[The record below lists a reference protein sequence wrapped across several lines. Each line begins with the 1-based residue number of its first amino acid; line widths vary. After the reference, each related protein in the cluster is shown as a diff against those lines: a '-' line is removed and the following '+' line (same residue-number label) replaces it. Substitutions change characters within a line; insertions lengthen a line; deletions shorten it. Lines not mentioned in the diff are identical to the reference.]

1 LPQKFSKVE
10 DFLLPFGGEL
20 AQMVEEGLFEV
31 SGAEHRETLD
41 GDRSS
46 LKQFA
51 WGGGVAGFGRLLFAG
66 GFLLAFTFALFVE
79 DLFNFTTAAS
89 KSEKKLCQGCF

>member
-1 LPQKFSKVE
+1 LPQKFGKVE
-10 DFLLPFGGEL
+10 NFLLPFRGEL
-20 AQMVEEGLFEV
+20 AQVVEEGLFEV
-31 SGAEHRETLD
+31 GGAEHRETID

-51 WGGGVAGFGRLLFAG
+51 LGGAVAGLGRMLFAG

-79 DLFNFTTAAS
+79 ALFNFTTAAS